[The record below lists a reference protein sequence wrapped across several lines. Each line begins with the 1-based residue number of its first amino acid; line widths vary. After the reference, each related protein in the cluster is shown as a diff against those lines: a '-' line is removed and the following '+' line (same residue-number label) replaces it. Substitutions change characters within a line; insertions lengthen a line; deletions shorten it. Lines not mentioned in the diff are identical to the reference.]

1 MTVTATDS
9 GVSDVGSTT
18 GSNAGSAAGGGGGG
32 GGVPPLTASNLPPED
47 REQVYRWIQELGN
60 PDSRETALLELSKKR
75 EVVPD
80 LAPMLWHS
88 FGTMAALLQEI
99 NQIYPSINPPVL
111 TAHQSNR
118 VCNAL
123 ALLQCVA
130 SHPDTR
136 SAFLL
141 AHIPLYLYPFLHT
154 VSRTG
159 PFEYLRLTSLGV
171 IGALVKTDEQEVI
184 NFLLTTEIVPLCLR
198 IMETGSELS
207 KTVATFILQKIL
219 IDESGLYYI
228 CQTYDRFSHVAMI
241 LGKMVIALAKEPSA
255 RLLKHVVRCYLRL
268 SDNQRACEALCQCL
282 PDQLKDD
289 TFAQCLK
296 DDRSTKMWLAQLLE
310 NLQNMAPGAA
320 ANAGSSGAGGSQA
333 ATGAGGA
340 ATGPNATS
348 GGPAGNQTQG
358 GATEQAGVTL
368 KAPPSKSLPGAL

>member
-1 MTVTATDS
+1 MTADTPTGDPSGATA
-9 GVSDVGSTT
+9 STGPAAAT
-18 GSNAGSAAGGGGGG
+18 GSAGGGQ
-32 GGVPPLTASNLPPED
+32 SNVD
-47 REQVYRWIQELGN
+47 REQVYVWIQELGH
-60 PDSRETALLELSKKR
+60 PDTRETALLELSKKR

-88 FGTMAALLQEI
+88 FGTVAALLQEI

-154 VSRTG
+154 VSKTR

-171 IGALVKTDEQEVI
+171 IGALVRTDEQEVI
-184 NFLLTTEIVPLCLR
+184 NFLLTTEIIPLCLR

-289 TFAQCLK
+289 TFAACLK
-296 DDRSTKMWLAQLLE
+296 DDKSTKHWLAQLLK
-310 NLQNMAPGAA
+310 NLQNLA
-320 ANAGSSGAGGSQA
+320 SGQGHHQQPSVSEAGGM
-333 ATGAGGA
+333 
-340 ATGPNATS
+340 P
-348 GGPAGNQTQG
+348 
-358 GATEQAGVTL
+358 L
-368 KAPPSKSLPGAL
+368 KPTVKNLPGAL